1 MLQKV
6 ELGSNLRN
14 VLLQLATLK
23 FVAWQVEHAV
33 VIRAITRSTC
43 NATMFRDKLN
53 EHVSRIGLNSS
64 PRLSYRRCVIFKD
77 DVTVF
82 FFLLNRTGARDSEN
96 ASLTLGDLASLFTQD
111 EERDEEQ
118 CMTGSF
124 GFHEETD
131 ELSPG

>member
-1 MLQKV
+1 MLP
-6 ELGSNLRN
+6 
-14 VLLQLATLK
+14 VLALILVPG
-23 FVAWQVEHAV
+23 FP
-33 VIRAITRSTC
+33 IYR
-43 NATMFRDKLN
+43 
-53 EHVSRIGLNSS
+53 
-64 PRLSYRRCVIFKD
+64 PYRLCVTFMD
-77 DVTVF
+77 GVTVF